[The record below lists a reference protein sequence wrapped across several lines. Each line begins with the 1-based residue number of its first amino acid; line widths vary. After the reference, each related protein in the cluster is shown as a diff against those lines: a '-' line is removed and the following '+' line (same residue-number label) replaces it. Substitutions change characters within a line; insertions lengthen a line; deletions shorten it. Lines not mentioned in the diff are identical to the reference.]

1 MSIKE
6 NKKQNSKYT
15 SIELAN
21 ISRIHVLNMLN
32 KSGGGHIGSI
42 YSELD
47 FLSVLYNEVAN
58 IYPEYP
64 NHPDRDYVILS
75 KGHAGAG
82 QYAILAELG
91 FFPVEELTTYY
102 QDGSR
107 LQGHSSYLVP
117 GVEIST
123 GSLGHGVSVAVGIA
137 LGLKKDHKLNQV
149 YVILGDGECNE
160 GSVWEAALFAG
171 HHQLDN
177 LTFIIDYNHMQAMGN
192 TKDVLDLDSLVDK
205 FKAFKF
211 TTVEYDGHD
220 YKMIRKAFNFPH
232 IGRPKAIIFDT
243 IKGKGVSFMENDLL
257 WHYRYPH
264 DGEEYDNAKKELDNQ
279 INEVDK

>member
-1 MSIKE
+1 MNTKK

-15 SIELAN
+15 SKKLAN
-21 ISRIHVLNMLN
+21 ISRRHVLNMLN

-58 IYPEYP
+58 VFP
-64 NHPDRDYVILS
+64 NNPKNPNRDYVILS

-91 FFPVEELTTYY
+91 FFPVEELMTYY

-117 GVEIST
+117 GVEVST

-137 LGLKKDHKLNQV
+137 LGLKKDHKPNQV
-149 YVILGDGECNE
+149 YVVLGDGECDE

-177 LTFIIDYNHMQAMGN
+177 LTFIIDYNHMQAMGD
-192 TKDVLDLDSLVDK
+192 TKEILDLESLLNK
-205 FKAFKF
+205 FKAFNF
-211 TTVEYDGHD
+211 VAVQYDGHD
-220 YKMIRKAFNFPH
+220 FNMIRKAFSMPH
-232 IGRPKAIIFDT
+232 LGRPKAIIFDT
-243 IKGKGVSFMENDLL
+243 IKGKGVSFMEKELL
-257 WHYRYPH
+257 WHYRFPH
-264 DGEEYDNAKKELDNQ
+264 DGEEYDNAKKEL
-279 INEVDK
+279 EKETGDK

>member
-1 MSIKE
+1 MNTKE

-15 SIELAN
+15 SEVLAN
-21 ISRIHVLNMLN
+21 ISRRHVLDMLN

-64 NHPDRDYVILS
+64 NHPDRDYIILS

-91 FFPVEELTTYY
+91 FFPIEELMTYY

-137 LGLKKDHKLNQV
+137 LGLKKDNKPNQV

-177 LTFIIDYNHMQAMGN
+177 ITFIVDYNHMQAMGF
-192 TKDVLDLDSLVDK
+192 TKDILDLDSLIAK
-205 FKAFKF
+205 FKSFGFIA
-211 TTVEYDGHD
+211 TQQDGHD
-220 YKMIRKAFNFPH
+220 FKMIRKAFNLPH
-232 IGRPKAIIFDT
+232 MGRPKAIIFDT

-257 WHYRYPH
+257 WHYRFPH
-264 DGEEYDNAKKELDNQ
+264 DGEEYDNAKLELDNN
-279 INEVDK
+279 NEEDK

>member
-1 MSIKE
+1 MINRKIKSE
-6 NKKQNSKYT
+6 Q
-15 SIELAN
+15 LAN
-21 ISRIHVLNMLN
+21 ISRRHVLDMLN

-47 FLSVLYNEVAN
+47 FLSVMYNEVAN
-58 IYPEYP
+58 VYPEYP
-64 NHPDRDYVILS
+64 DHPDRDYIILS

-91 FFPVEELTTYY
+91 FFPVEELMTYY

-137 LGLKKDHKLNQV
+137 LGLKKDNKPNQV

-177 LTFIIDYNHMQAMGN
+177 ITFIVDYNHIQAMGF
-192 TKDVLDLDSLVDK
+192 TKDILDLDSLIDK
-205 FKAFKF
+205 FKSFGFLA
-211 TTVEYDGHD
+211 TQQDGHD
-220 YKMIRKAFNFPH
+220 FKMIRKAFNLPH
-232 IGRPKAIIFDT
+232 MGRPKAIIFDT

-257 WHYRYPH
+257 WHYRFPH
-264 DGEEYDNAKKELDNQ
+264 DGEEYDNAKLELEAN
-279 INEVDK
+279 NEEDK

>member
-1 MSIKE
+1 MNKQN
-6 NKKQNSKYT
+6 NKKQNNNHRSE
-15 SIELAN
+15 ELAN
-21 ISRIHVLNMLN
+21 ISRRHVLDMLN

-58 IYPEYP
+58 IYPQYP
-64 NHPDRDYVILS
+64 DHPDRDYIILS

-91 FFPVEELTTYY
+91 FFPVEELMTYY

-107 LQGHSSYLVP
+107 LQGHSSYKVP

-137 LGLKKDHKLNQV
+137 LGLKKDHKPNHV
-149 YVILGDGECNE
+149 YVVLGDGECNE

-171 HHQLDN
+171 HHELDN

-192 TKDVLDLDSLVDK
+192 TKDILDLDSLIKK
-205 FKAFKF
+205 FEAFKF
-211 TTVEYDGHD
+211 VAVEYDGHD
-220 YKMIRKAFNFPH
+220 YKMIRKAFSMPH
-232 IGRPKAIIFDT
+232 IGNRPKAIIFDT
-243 IKGKGVSFMENDLL
+243 IKGKGVSFMENKLL
-257 WHYRYPH
+257 WHYRFPH
-264 DGEEYDNAKKELDNQ
+264 NGEEYDNAKTELTIDEN
-279 INEVDK
+279 N

>member
-1 MSIKE
+1 MYVKE
-6 NKKQNSKYT
+6 KNS
-15 SIELAN
+15 SQVLAN
-21 ISRIHVLNMLN
+21 NSRKRVLDMLN

-47 FLSVLYNEVAN
+47 FLSVLYNEIAN

-64 NHPDRDYVILS
+64 NHLDRDYIILS

-91 FFPVEELTTYY
+91 FFPVEELMTYY

-137 LGLKKDHKLNQV
+137 LGLKKDNKPNQV

-171 HHQLDN
+171 HHELDN
-177 LTFIIDYNHMQAMGN
+177 LTFIIDYNHMQAMGF
-192 TKDVLDLDSLVDK
+192 TKDILNLDSLIDK
-205 FKAFKF
+205 FKSFGF
-211 TTVEYDGHD
+211 LVTQQDGHD
-220 YKMIRKAFNFPH
+220 YKMIRKAFSLPH
-232 IGRPKAIIFDT
+232 MGRPKAIIFDT

-257 WHYRYPH
+257 WHYRFPH
-264 DGEEYDNAKKELDNQ
+264 DGEEYDNAKKELDNF
-279 INEVDK
+279 INEDDK

>member
-1 MSIKE
+1 MRKTIIISV
-6 NKKQNSKYT
+6 NSRK
-15 SIELAN
+15 
-21 ISRIHVLNMLN
+21 HVLDMLN

-64 NHPDRDYVILS
+64 DHPNRDYIILS

-91 FFPVEELTTYY
+91 FFPVEELMTYY

-123 GSLGHGVSVAVGIA
+123 GSLGHGVSVAVGLA
-137 LGLKKDHKLNQV
+137 LGLKKDHKHNQV
-149 YVILGDGECNE
+149 YVVLGDGECNE

-171 HHQLDN
+171 HHELDN

-192 TKDVLDLDSLVDK
+192 TKDILDLDSLIDK

-211 TTVEYDGHD
+211 VAVEYDGHD
-220 YKMIRKAFNFPH
+220 FKMIRKAFNLPH
-232 IGRPKAIIFDT
+232 MGRPKAIIFDT
-243 IKGKGVSFMENDLL
+243 IKGKGVSFMENELL
-257 WHYRYPH
+257 WHYRFPH
-264 DGEEYDNAKKELDNQ
+264 DGEEYDNAKKELETN
-279 INEVDK
+279 NGEDK